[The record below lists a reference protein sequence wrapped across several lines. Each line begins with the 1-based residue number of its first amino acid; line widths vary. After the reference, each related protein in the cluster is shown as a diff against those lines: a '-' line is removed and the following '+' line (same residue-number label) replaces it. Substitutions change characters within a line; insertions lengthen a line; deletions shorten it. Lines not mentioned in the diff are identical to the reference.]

1 MKNNKEPYMKKY
13 ILILVLLFTAFSVF
27 PQQITKIGIINY
39 SKVISSISG
48 DSRALQE
55 IERLIKSYEEGVS
68 AIKND
73 ITSLEERKLYYSNLN
88 DEMNVL
94 KMDEQINKKQQYLK
108 EYSRLKLA
116 NIEERKKRLMMSAEF
131 LGEILD
137 KIEYI
142 AETEGYSVI
151 LNSKD
156 PDLIWWSHSV
166 DITDMVIEKMN
177 PKN

>member
-1 MKNNKEPYMKKY
+1 MKKK
-13 ILILVLLFTAFSVF
+13 LLVMVLLFSALSLY

-55 IERLIKSYEEGVS
+55 IERLIKSYEEGVA

-73 ITSLEERKLYYSNLN
+73 ITALEERKLYYTNLN
-88 DEMNVL
+88 NEMDVL

-116 NIEERKKRLMMSAEF
+116 NIEERKKRMMMSTEF

-137 KIEYI
+137 KIENI
-142 AETEGYSVI
+142 AETEGFSVI
-151 LNSKD
+151 MNSRD

-166 DITDMVIEKMN
+166 DITDKVIEKIN
-177 PKN
+177 QVN